1 VTVAHLG
8 IVVADM
14 LASHYIHLIQS
25 QQPTAAVGPELEEE
39 KS

>member
-1 VTVAHLG
+1 MIVHPA

-14 LASHYIHLIQS
+14 LASHYIHLIQI

-39 KS
+39 TS